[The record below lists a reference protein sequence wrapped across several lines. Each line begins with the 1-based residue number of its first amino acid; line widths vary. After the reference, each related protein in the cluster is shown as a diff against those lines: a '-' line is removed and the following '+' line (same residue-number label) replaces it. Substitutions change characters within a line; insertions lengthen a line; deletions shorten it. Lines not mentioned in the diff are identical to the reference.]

1 MNITPQWSA
10 IILTVF
16 SVLLVPALAILLR
29 GAVKWT
35 RTEDQLATLVG
46 DVGQLVADKD
56 KVHAEILE
64 QMRIDR
70 DATDRRLRYIEEFW
84 MEGGRRRRGFLESR
98 YQRVV
103 HRGPG
108 NAAAL
113 GVAVSYLMLAARAD
127 HYPPRGMIR
136 FLFQRGR
143 HHRPGPVL
151 VP

>member
-1 MNITPQWSA
+1 MHITAQWSA

-16 SVLLVPALAILLR
+16 SVLLLPALAILIR

-35 RTEDQLATLVG
+35 RTEDQLAILVG

-84 MEGGRRRRGFLESR
+84 MDSGRRRRGF
-98 YQRVV
+98 
-103 HRGPG
+103 
-108 NAAAL
+108 
-113 GVAVSYLMLAARAD
+113 
-127 HYPPRGMIR
+127 
-136 FLFQRGR
+136 
-143 HHRPGPVL
+143 
-151 VP
+151 